1 MTLVGMT
8 FLVILKGL
16 GNARWTHYL
25 FLVESS
31 TAVGGGEGGGAG
43 LAVPWHVAVL
53 CAAAD

>member
-1 MTLVGMT
+1 MT